1 MRTGDLSLVG
11 VSILTLITVLL
22 FLIVDHPLFIVLL
35 TLCFGVIGYIT
46 YRKEPEPEIM
56 IIEN

>member
-35 TLCFGVIGYIT
+35 TLCFGVMGYIT
-46 YRKEPEPEIM
+46 YHKEPEPEMLIV
-56 IIEN
+56 EN